1 VGCGPSQIM
10 LDYFKTTGHITH
22 MAKPNVKQQLVA
34 AGLDLLH
41 SKGFNATSVQDI
53 TEAAG
58 VPKGSFYNHFASK
71 ETLGVEVLERYA
83 EEAGG
88 YCAVLDDH
96 ALPPKERLRQYFDLL
111 IGFNTATDYNRGC
124 MMGNF
129 SAELSAQ
136 IPAVRESLRRN
147 FDGWAERLAAVI
159 AEAQRDG
166 SVAATQPAL
175 ELAHFIID
183 AWQGA
188 VLHAK
193 AEHNRAPLDRYAD
206 MVLNRILL

>member
-1 VGCGPSQIM
+1 
-10 LDYFKTTGHITH
+10 
-22 MAKPNVKQQLVA
+22 MAKPHVKQQLVA

-53 TEAAG
+53 TDAAG

-71 ETLGVEVLERYA
+71 ETLGLEVLERYA
-83 EEAGG
+83 EAAASL
-88 YCAVLDDH
+88 CAVLDD
-96 ALPPKERLRQYFDLL
+96 ASLPPKARLRRYFDLL
-111 IGFNTATDYNRGC
+111 IGANTATDYHCGC
-124 MMGNF
+124 LLGNF
-129 SAELSAQ
+129 SAELSNQ
-136 IPAVRESLRRN
+136 IPAVREALRRT
-147 FDGWAERLAAVI
+147 FDGWAERLAGVI

-166 SVAATQPAL
+166 SVTAPQPAL

-193 AEHNRAPLDRYAD
+193 AVHGRAPLDRYAD
-206 MVLNRILL
+206 LVLNRILL